1 MKLQLL
7 LPFQATLVDSLQ
19 SQSALRMSRLAQDDL
34 GNDQTSAT
42 KVELLLG
49 HSCYSDL
56 RNDDYCPDDNAVLSM
71 MDRHMTL
78 LAILLAN
85 QVVQDFNTSSLRT
98 SNHLTYAAHRN
109 IQHLLHCTYS
119 RPKNRQNLI
128 QEFLGPI
135 LQKNLEASFAIN
147 SIRLTA
153 TSFLRPLIQILK
165 DHFDFGLSHDL

>member
-7 LPFQATLVDSLQ
+7 LPLQATLVDSLQ
-19 SQSALRMSRLAQDDL
+19 SQSALRMSRLAKD
-34 GNDQTSAT
+34 DQTSAT

-85 QVVQDFNTSSLRT
+85 QVVQDFNTSSL

-153 TSFLRPLIQILK
+153 TSFLRPPIQILK

>member
-7 LPFQATLVDSLQ
+7 LPLQATLVDSLQ

-85 QVVQDFNTSSLRT
+85 QVVQDFNTSSLSL

-119 RPKNRQNLI
+119 RPKNRQILI
-128 QEFLGPI
+128 QTFQAHFYHRFL
-135 LQKNLEASFAIN
+135 N

-153 TSFLRPLIQILK
+153 TSFLRPPSK
-165 DHFDFGLSHDL
+165 Y

>member
-7 LPFQATLVDSLQ
+7 LPLQATLVDSLQ
-19 SQSALRMSRLAQDDL
+19 SQSALRMSRLAQDD
-34 GNDQTSAT
+34 QTSAT

-49 HSCYSDL
+49 HYSDL

-85 QVVQDFNTSSLRT
+85 QVVQDFNTSSL

-128 QEFLGPI
+128 QEFLDPI

-153 TSFLRPLIQILK
+153 TSFFKAPIQILK